1 MSEIRWAFRRVAP
14 KVTGDSG
21 RRHERGRS
29 AIEGG
34 RMHEQYF
41 ISYSREDADFVG
53 ELDRD
58 LRNAGISTW
67 RDEKR
72 LDPGDLWDKA
82 LADGIAESAAF
93 ILVISPASVR
103 SPWVK
108 QEVSYANRQRKPFF
122 PIVHRATKIPRD
134 IDFAVGRFQTL
145 DFAAGQYTDV
155 VQELVNAIRGID
167 VDEPVQGTGL
177 GKRASPAAVYVEDV
191 VAFYKQV
198 PRGILWRALALGG
211 ASTWQRLLW
220 IVALRPWSSVGYFLT
235 IATPL
240 LIGVAWYAI
249 ANGIAS
255 QISPG
260 GALKILL
267 AIGALAAAPTLLSAL
282 VKVPLRLIVD
292 SALTEMYF
300 WCAHRPLR
308 ETHNALLDHWDKVQ
322 PVVKEL
328 LKQPSNTWD
337 DYVTARC
344 PDPELAGRV
353 YAALFVLMGV
363 EFHSG

>member
-1 MSEIRWAFRRVAP
+1 
-14 KVTGDSG
+14 
-21 RRHERGRS
+21 
-29 AIEGG
+29 
-34 RMHEQYF
+34 MHEQYF

-72 LDPGDLWDKA
+72 LGPGDLWDKA
-82 LADGIAESAAF
+82 LADAIAGSAAV

-103 SPWVK
+103 SYWVR
-108 QEVSYANRQRKPFF
+108 QEVSYANRQMKRFF
-122 PIVHRATKIPRD
+122 PIVHRRTRVPRD
-134 IDFAVGRFQTL
+134 IDFAIGRFQRL
-145 DFAAGQYTDV
+145 DFTAGSYTDV
-155 VQELVNAIRGID
+155 LQKLTNAIRKIV
-167 VDEPVQGTGL
+167 VDEPVQGNGFAEP
-177 GKRASPAAVYVEDV
+177 ASPATVYVEDV
-191 VAFYKQV
+191 VAFFKQV
-198 PRGILWRALALGG
+198 PRRILWRALALGG
-211 ASTWQRLLW
+211 ANAWQRLYW
-220 IVALRPWSSVGYFLT
+220 IAALRPWSNVGYFLT

-240 LIGVAWYAI
+240 LIGSVWYATAI
-249 ANGIAS
+249 GVVSRIP
-255 QISPG
+255 PG

-267 AIGALAAAPTLLSAL
+267 AIVALAAVPTLLSAL
-282 VKVPLRLIVD
+282 AKVPMQLVVD
-292 SALTEMYF
+292 SQLTEMYS

-328 LKQPSNTWD
+328 LKRPSNTWD